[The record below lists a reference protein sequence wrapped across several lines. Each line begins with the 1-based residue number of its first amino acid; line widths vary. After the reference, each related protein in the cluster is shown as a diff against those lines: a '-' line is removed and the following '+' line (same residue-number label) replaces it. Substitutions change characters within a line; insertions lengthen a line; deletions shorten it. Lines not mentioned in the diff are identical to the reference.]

1 MNRNLAL
8 LPSAAAFLALSA
20 CADRTVSGPTLD
32 ASQLSPVAAAR
43 SGLELHPSGFGED
56 SYAAWK
62 AQEGRPDSRGEAN
75 MALYFQKF
83 TATTTNAAGVA
94 RVTGVEGLPLSA
106 IAGLSWEHRTDG
118 WCGAGAPRWTF
129 VVTDASG
136 DRGVIHLG
144 CAAAVHTP
152 TTDLDWIKD
161 SYPGAAIVSAPAF
174 GFDPLAFNPTDALTV
189 SALYIIFDEG
199 NEFGPTS
206 GFVYLDNI
214 TVNGKIFTSPADNG
228 TN

>member
-1 MNRNLAL
+1 MNKPLTL
-8 LPSAAAFLALSA
+8 LPAVAAFLVISA

-32 ASQLSPVAAAR
+32 ASRVSPAASAS
-43 SGLELHPSGFGED
+43 SGLELHPSGFGEN

-62 AQEGRPDSRGEAN
+62 AQEGRPDSRGGAN

-83 TATTTNAAGVA
+83 TATTTEAAGIAVI
-94 RVTGVEGLPLSA
+94 TGFEGQSLSA
-106 IAGLSWEHRTDG
+106 ITGLSWEHRIDG

-129 VVTDASG
+129 IVADASG

-144 CAAAVHTP
+144 CAASVHTP
-152 TTDLDWIKD
+152 TTDPNWIRD
-161 SYPGAAIVSAPAF
+161 SYAFPGGIDASLIQPLSQTFDATTGVTISQLLIV
-174 GFDPLAFNPTDALTV
+174 
-189 SALYIIFDEG
+189 FDEG

-214 TVNGKIFTSPADNG
+214 TVNGKVFTSPGDNG